1 MLESYQI
8 TELLTTMMIV
18 CGVGLLAY
26 SPLPRALGQAIAH
39 RLMHGKS
46 AGIAEGTTDPR
57 VDAMADEVAMLR
69 RQLEE
74 TQDRLDFTERM
85 LAQAQQK
92 SALGAGES
100 GRDA

>member
-46 AGIAEGTTDPR
+46 AGPAEGVTDPR
-57 VDAMADEVAMLR
+57 LDAMVEEMSMVR

-74 TQDRLDFTERM
+74 TQERLDFTERL
-85 LAQAQQK
+85 LAQAQK
-92 SALGAGES
+92 GALPAGRE
-100 GRDA
+100 